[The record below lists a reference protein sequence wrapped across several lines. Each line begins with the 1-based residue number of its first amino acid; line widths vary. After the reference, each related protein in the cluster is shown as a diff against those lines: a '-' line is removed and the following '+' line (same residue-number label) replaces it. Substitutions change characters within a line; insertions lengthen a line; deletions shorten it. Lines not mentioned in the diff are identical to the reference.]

1 MQSKKYAKNLRKL
14 RGKVSRQ
21 VVATAIGVTRSAIA
35 MYEQGQRVPKDDIK
49 VKLARYYNTTV
60 EAIFYTSRVNN
71 KLTNK
76 EEQMENIRTAL
87 KKLGYNGNAHI
98 TEIAPCRYL
107 VSMGG
112 QYFGIWDSE
121 RKTFV
126 D

>member
-1 MQSKKYAKNLRKL
+1 
-14 RGKVSRQ
+14 
-21 VVATAIGVTRSAIA
+21 
-35 MYEQGQRVPKDDIK
+35 
-49 VKLARYYNTTV
+49 
-60 EAIFYTSRVNN
+60 
-71 KLTNK
+71 
-76 EEQMENIRTAL
+76 MENIRTAL

-112 QYFGIWDSE
+112 EYFGIWDSE